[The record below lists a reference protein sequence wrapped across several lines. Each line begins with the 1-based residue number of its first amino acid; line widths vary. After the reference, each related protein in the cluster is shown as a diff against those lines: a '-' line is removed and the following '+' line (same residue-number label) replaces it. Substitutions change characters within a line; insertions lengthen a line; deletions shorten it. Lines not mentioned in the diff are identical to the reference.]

1 MAQLQMVCT
10 LRTGTQ
16 ERWRRLS
23 QEVAGSRRAQFEASC
38 RQAGITQVQVWL
50 VQLAHSELLLVKMN
64 MQEPQQTLKALATSK
79 RPFERWLRE
88 QLQVLLGWS
97 VQEVL
102 PVPQGDLLLAWVDSV
117 SSYAIGCPVE
127 GESITRKEK
136 EDVTDYEPTATRG
149 E

>member
-23 QEVAGSRRAQFEASC
+23 QEVAGSRRVQFEASC
-38 RQAGITQVQVWL
+38 RQVGITQLQVWL
-50 VQLAHSELLLVKMN
+50 VQLHHGELLFVTVDT
-64 MQEPQQTLKALATSK
+64 QEPQQTLEALATSEH
-79 RPFERWLRE
+79 PFEHWLRE

-102 PVPQGDLLLAWVDSV
+102 PVPQGDLLLAW
-117 SSYAIGCPVE
+117 G
-127 GESITRKEK
+127 
-136 EDVTDYEPTATRG
+136 
-149 E
+149 

>member
-16 ERWRRLS
+16 ESWRRLS

-50 VQLAHSELLLVKMN
+50 VQLHRSELLFVTVN
-64 MQEPQQTLKALATSK
+64 TQEPDQTLKALATSE

-102 PVPQGDLLLAWVDSV
+102 SSPQGDLLLAW
-117 SSYAIGCPVE
+117 G
-127 GESITRKEK
+127 
-136 EDVTDYEPTATRG
+136 
-149 E
+149 

>member
-50 VQLAHSELLLVKMN
+50 VQLHYGELLLVKMN
-64 MQEPQQTLKALATSK
+64 TQEPQQTFEALATSE
-79 RPFERWLRE
+79 RPFEHWLRE
-88 QLQVLLGWS
+88 QFQVLLGWNM
-97 VQEVL
+97 QEVL
-102 PVPQGDLLLAWVDSV
+102 PVPQGDLLLAW
-117 SSYAIGCPVE
+117 GC
-127 GESITRKEK
+127 
-136 EDVTDYEPTATRG
+136 
-149 E
+149 

>member
-1 MAQLQMVCT
+1 MTQLQMVYT

-38 RQAGITQVQVWL
+38 RQTGITQVQVWL
-50 VQLAHSELLLVKMN
+50 VQLPHSELLLVKMN
-64 MQEPQQTLKALATSK
+64 TQEPQQTFEAMATSQ

-88 QLQVLLGWS
+88 QLQILLGWN

-102 PVPQGDLLLAWVDSV
+102 PVPQGDLLLNWGS
-117 SSYAIGCPVE
+117 
-127 GESITRKEK
+127 
-136 EDVTDYEPTATRG
+136 
-149 E
+149 